1 MMISDNIRKIQ
12 STDLHK
18 IVELEHRCFSKQNA
32 YSKRQ
37 LQYLI
42 TKANSCCL
50 AEVENEIIRG
60 FIIVLYRKGSRVAGI
75 ETISVDPCYQ
85 GMGIGRKLLIAA
97 ELEMYPRSISRV
109 RLEVSSG
116 NMPAIHLYEKLGFKI
131 IKTLKDYYMFQYF
144 GTNDAFRMIKDL
156 AI

>member
-1 MMISDNIRKIQ
+1 MMISDNIRRIQ
-12 STDLHK
+12 STDLQR
-18 IVELEHRCFSKQNA
+18 IVELEQRCFSKQNA
-32 YSKRQ
+32 YTKRQ

-42 TKANSCCL
+42 TRANSCCL

-60 FIIVLYRKGSRVAGI
+60 FIIVLYRKGARVAGI

-85 GMGIGRKLLIAA
+85 GKGIGQKLLIAA
-97 ELEMYPRSISRV
+97 ELEMYHRSINRV
-109 RLEVSSG
+109 RLEVSLG
-116 NMPAIHLYEKLGFKI
+116 NMPAIRLYEKLGFRRI
-131 IKTLKDYYMFQYF
+131 LILKNYYMNQYF